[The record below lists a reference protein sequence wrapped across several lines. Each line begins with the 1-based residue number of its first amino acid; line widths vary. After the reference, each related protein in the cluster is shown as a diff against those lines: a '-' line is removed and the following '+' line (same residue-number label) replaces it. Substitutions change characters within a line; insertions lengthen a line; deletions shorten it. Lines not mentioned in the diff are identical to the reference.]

1 MKSIVYVLGLVL
13 LLSGIFTSCKENSL
27 EAMRDDEVETLD
39 QYVKDNNLA
48 AFKDPSGLY
57 FKITEASTDTTMIRP
72 GFKVMLHYNIF
83 LMDSTKIFST
93 EDESGYTYEE
103 DPFYVDIS
111 NDDVDANPIQSIAGM
126 HLALKKMHV
135 GDKAFVVIPSELA
148 YKALDYSS
156 TYGIPRFSTL
166 LVYVYAKKGYSPNQ
180 Q

>member
-1 MKSIVYVLGLVL
+1 MKSIVYVLGLAV
-13 LLSGIFTSCKENSL
+13 LLSGIFTSCKEDSL
-27 EAMRDDEVETLD
+27 EAMHDEEVEILD

-48 AFKDPSGLY
+48 AYKDASGLY
-57 FKITEASTDTTMIRP
+57 FKLIETSTDTTLIRP

-111 NDDVDANPIQSIAGM
+111 NTDIDANPIQQIAGM

-135 GDKAFVVIPSELA
+135 GDRAFVVIPSQLA
-148 YKALDYSS
+148 YEALDYSS

-166 LVYVYAKKGYSPNQ
+166 LVHVYAKKGYSPNQ